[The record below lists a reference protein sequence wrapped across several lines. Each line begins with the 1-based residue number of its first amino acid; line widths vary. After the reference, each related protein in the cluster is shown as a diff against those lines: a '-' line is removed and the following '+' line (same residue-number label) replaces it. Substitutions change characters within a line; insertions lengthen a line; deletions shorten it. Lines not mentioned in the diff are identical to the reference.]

1 MSAFDRLQNYS
12 AKRGLDEVSEVF
24 NTKEP
29 EGAFLERVHKEGYKM
44 YFYEYI
50 SKDGSETIDEEA
62 YNWLS
67 DEDKQKYEK
76 HLEFTELY
84 HALTCQ
90 SDQLINAIAGSGKT
104 SMLIFKIMY
113 DIVTGS
119 AVTLQSIP
127 NGTQVRV
134 VNKMW
139 VCTFLKSGATE
150 LELALTKWQRA
161 LGYSQTANQIAF
173 STLDAEFKRCLNA
186 MGVATPIG
194 DGAKLNSLFC
204 KAVDSCNITRS
215 GESLTKEDYNIISS
229 IVTYYRG
236 RLDDKRYQHPSC
248 ADYDITPTVLDLL
261 VRQFANLR
269 SANGIMDF
277 DEVQEL
283 LYKYLY
289 VTPNKSVQDFAANRY
304 NFIYIDE
311 FQDTSQMQYAILKF
325 YARGRLWINRS
336 GDEIANTNGL
346 YTGEET
352 LGKIVAVGDPS
363 QCVIE
368 GTMVDLVVDD
378 DTNEVESTD
387 IDDIEVGDIV
397 RTNRSGRVG
406 FSTVTKK
413 SMHDYD
419 GYVIKVTTENGCSIT
434 ATPEHKVFGKKKYD
448 DFSGFADD
456 YPPFLKLQICD
467 GNNNVYDSDDG
478 DNFFKDINDAL
489 EFYHNLQRD
498 KIYVCSEA
506 MLFCDDNET
515 LDFSKP
521 FTELSDDLGEYFSEV
536 YEDCSYFSFM
546 LSELNTNCSIWTC
559 KDDKF
564 ELSKVTNI
572 EVIKY
577 RGYIYDIS
585 VADTLNFIAD
595 GVVSHNCIYSFKG
608 SDANI
613 IVNEFDSEFRPINC
627 TLSTN
632 WRCPSNILNPV
643 VPSIHINSTS
653 ASQDINAHN
662 KGGLFKVYSFT
673 GYKNMLSQL
682 KKDMEEDLKENLS
695 VAILCRTNF
704 DGMIPALALEADKRF
719 DFGISGENMTLNSP
733 LPRKLLGVSSLFT
746 ERSTPAVKNALS
758 YFVPYGG
765 GYQVKQLIDTLKMNN
780 MSIWQVPEADLRYS
794 APDVYKMV
802 MQFKPMFMTN
812 GVRDK
817 KLELDALRAI
827 YFWLMVNT
835 FKGDSAYCESA
846 RAYLE
851 TLVYIIDEND
861 FESVYE
867 FIEEVEFLNDKLNAR
882 IKKSKAP
889 IQIATVHEFKG
900 KERDSIYIW
909 NDSVGVFPSSKCD
922 TENQEQLEEERRV
935 HYIACTRAKKKEHI
949 YTLRDKVGMFVAEMD
964 CSIESPI
971 DIGVSLSKKEKA

>member
-44 YFYEYI
+44 YFYKYI
-50 SKDGSETIDEEA
+50 SKDGSEIIDEEA

-67 DEDKQKYEK
+67 DEDRQKYDK
-76 HLEFTELY
+76 QLEFTELY
-84 HALTCQ
+84 HALTCA

-161 LGYSQTANQIAF
+161 LGYSQTANQISF

-194 DGAKLNSLFC
+194 DGAKLHSLFC

-215 GESLTKEDYNIISS
+215 GESLSKEDYNIISS

-261 VRQFANLR
+261 VRQFASLR
-269 SANGIMDF
+269 NANGVMDF

-289 VTPNKSVQDFAANRY
+289 ITPNKSVQDFVANRY

-325 YARGRLWINRS
+325 YARGRLWLNRS
-336 GDEIANTNGL
+336 GNEVSDASGL

-363 QCVIE
+363 QC
-368 GTMVDLVVDD
+368 
-378 DTNEVESTD
+378 
-387 IDDIEVGDIV
+387 
-397 RTNRSGRVG
+397 
-406 FSTVTKK
+406 
-413 SMHDYD
+413 
-419 GYVIKVTTENGCSIT
+419 
-434 ATPEHKVFGKKKYD
+434 
-448 DFSGFADD
+448 
-456 YPPFLKLQICD
+456 
-467 GNNNVYDSDDG
+467 
-478 DNFFKDINDAL
+478 
-489 EFYHNLQRD
+489 
-498 KIYVCSEA
+498 
-506 MLFCDDNET
+506 
-515 LDFSKP
+515 
-521 FTELSDDLGEYFSEV
+521 
-536 YEDCSYFSFM
+536 
-546 LSELNTNCSIWTC
+546 
-559 KDDKF
+559 
-564 ELSKVTNI
+564 
-572 EVIKY
+572 
-577 RGYIYDIS
+577 
-585 VADTLNFIAD
+585 
-595 GVVSHNCIYSFKG
+595 IYSFKG

-613 IVNEFDSEFRPINC
+613 IVSEFDSDFRPINC

-632 WRCPSNILNPV
+632 WRCPSNILNPII
-643 VPSIHINSTS
+643 PSIHMNSTS
-653 ASQDINAHN
+653 ASQNINAHN
-662 KGGLFKVYSFT
+662 KGGLFKVYSFSS
-673 GYKNMLSQL
+673 YKNMLSQL
-682 KKDMEEDLKENLS
+682 KKDMEEDLNENLS

-704 DGMIPALALEADKRF
+704 DGMIPALALEADKKF

-780 MSIWQVPEADLRYS
+780 MSIWQIPEADLKYS

-802 MQFKPMFMTN
+802 MQFKPMFVTN

-861 FESVYE
+861 FESIYE

-909 NDSVGVFPSSKCD
+909 NDSDGVFPSSKCD
-922 TENQEQLEEERRV
+922 IENQEQLEEERRV

-971 DIGVSLSKKEKA
+971 DIGVSLSKKG